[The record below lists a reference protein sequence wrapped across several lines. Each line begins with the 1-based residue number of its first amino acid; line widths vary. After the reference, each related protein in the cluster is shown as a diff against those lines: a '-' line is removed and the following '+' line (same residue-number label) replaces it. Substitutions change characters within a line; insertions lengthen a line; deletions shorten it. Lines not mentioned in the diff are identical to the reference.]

1 MKKHCILI
9 ILFPILQGLSAVGQ
23 ITFETLFLPDSNVV
37 GDITGNQQGDLFV
50 SSYSISAIRN
60 DKLFKSSDHGQTWDT
75 VFEFGYLNAGSV
87 CINSAGNIYT
97 LAQWHNDTSS
107 SIFKSTDNGLS
118 WSGRC
123 LPNDNQTVNKN
134 LYLNGN
140 DTLYVTQY
148 SGLEMRILRSFT
160 DGLQWDT
167 LFIRIGGSSE
177 LIGGLA
183 IGNDGVY
190 YVGIYGFLDGQ
201 GGVFRTLDD
210 GETWEPFGLV
220 GDMITD
226 LEFNSSGD
234 LFITSM
240 GGTHAGGL
248 YAVFANENVTTP
260 IYIGPSLSGL
270 VINSNDEIFAGNF
283 NAGFLYHSTDNGQ
296 TYELITTGLPY
307 YGLYNLFSDQQQ
319 YLYTIT
325 EGVGNRFWG
334 SVEPTVTS
342 TYLLAEEPNT
352 IVIFPNPCNDL
363 IMGILPTMLNEMV
376 EYIIYTNT
384 GSYSK
389 TGQIIV
395 NNGRFV
401 IDVSDLPRGLYLL
414 ELLSDEP
421 FSAKLIKQ

>member
-1 MKKHCILI
+1 MKKLHILLLFSFCISCTTGI
-9 ILFPILQGLSAVGQ
+9 AQ
-23 ITFETLFLPDSNVV
+23 ISFETHFLPDSNVV

-87 CINSAGNIYT
+87 CINSAGDIYT

-107 SIFKSTDNGLS
+107 SIFKSNDNGLS
-118 WSGRC
+118 WSGRYI
-123 LPNDNQTVNKN
+123 PNDNQTVNKK
-134 LYLNGN
+134 LYLSGN

-148 SGLEMRILRSFT
+148 SGLEIRILRSFS
-160 DGLQWDT
+160 DGLEWDT
-167 LFIRIGGSSE
+167 LFIRIGGTSE

-210 GETWEPFGLV
+210 GETWELFGLG

-226 LEFNSSGD
+226 IEYNSNGD

-240 GGTHAGGL
+240 GGAHAGGL
-248 YAVFANENVTTP
+248 YAVFANENVITP
-260 IYIGPSLSGL
+260 IYTGPSLSGL

-283 NAGFLYHSTDNGQ
+283 WAGYLYHSSDNGQ
-296 TYELITTGLPY
+296 TYEWITTGLPNA
-307 YGLYNLFSDQQQ
+307 GLYNLFSDQQQ
-319 YLYTIT
+319 YLYTIVQ
-325 EGVGNRFWG
+325 GVGNIFWG
-334 SVEPTVTS
+334 SIDPTVTS
-342 TYLLAEEPNT
+342 TH
-352 IVIFPNPCNDL
+352 VIERKPINVFPNPCNDL
-363 IMGILPTMLNEMV
+363 IMGILPAMLNEIV
-376 EYIIYTNT
+376 EYKIFSYT

-389 TGQIIV
+389 TGQLIV

-421 FSAKLIKQ
+421 FSGKIIKQ